1 MQRPKT
7 NRVGLREQARHLER
21 IGAQA
26 ARQAQQES
34 RRRGVPNVYS
44 WRGRLVFEHPHS
56 GRILRSDP
64 SASRTVRA
72 AGVLSRGF
80 RQAGRHLLVF
90 LRATR
95 FE

>member
-7 NRVGLREQARHLER
+7 TRVGLREQARHFER
-21 IGAQA
+21 IGAEA
-26 ARQAQQES
+26 AWRAQLDS

-56 GRILRSDP
+56 GRLLNFDPAAPRSG
-64 SASRTVRA
+64 RA
-72 AGVLSRGF
+72 VGVIARSF
-80 RQAGRHLLVF
+80 RQAGRHFLVF

>member
-26 ARQAQQES
+26 ARRAQQES

-56 GRILRSDP
+56 GRLLHFDP
-64 SASRTVRA
+64 AAPRTARA
-72 AGVLSRGF
+72 AGALSRSF

>member
-21 IGAQA
+21 IGAEA
-26 ARQAQQES
+26 ARRAQQES

-56 GRILRSDP
+56 GRLLNFDPAAPRTLR
-64 SASRTVRA
+64 AVGA
-72 AGVLSRGF
+72 LSRGF
-80 RQAGRHLLVF
+80 RQAGRHLQIF

>member
-7 NRVGLREQARHLER
+7 IRVGLREQAQHLER
-21 IGAQA
+21 IGAEA

-56 GRILRSDP
+56 GRLMYVDP
-64 SASRTVRA
+64 AAPRTARA
-72 AGVLSRGF
+72 VGIVFHGF
-80 RQAGRHLLVF
+80 RQAGRNLLVF
-90 LRATR
+90 MRATR

>member
-7 NRVGLREQARHLER
+7 TRVGLREQARHLER
-21 IGAQA
+21 IGVEAT
-26 ARQAQQES
+26 RRAQQDS

-56 GRILRSDP
+56 GRLLNFDP
-64 SASRTVRA
+64 AAPRTGRA
-72 AGVLSRGF
+72 VGAISRGF

-95 FE
+95 FD

>member
-7 NRVGLREQARHLER
+7 TRVGLREQARHLEC
-21 IGAQA
+21 IGAEA
-26 ARQAQQES
+26 ARRAQWES

-56 GRILRSDP
+56 GRLLSFDP
-64 SASRTVRA
+64 AAPRTIRA
-72 AGVLSRGF
+72 VGVISHGF

-90 LRATR
+90 LRASR
-95 FE
+95 LE

>member
-26 ARQAQQES
+26 TRRAQQES

-56 GRILRSDP
+56 GRLLNFDPATPRS
-64 SASRTVRA
+64 ARA
-72 AGVLSRGF
+72 VGVLSRGF

-90 LRATR
+90 LRASR

>member
-7 NRVGLREQARHLER
+7 YRVGLREQARHLER
-21 IGAQA
+21 IGVQA
-26 ARQAQQES
+26 VRQAQLES

-56 GRILRSDP
+56 GQLLRSDP
-64 SASRTVRA
+64 TAPRTARA
-72 AGVLSRGF
+72 VGVLSRGF

>member
-26 ARQAQQES
+26 TRRAQQES

-56 GRILRSDP
+56 GQLLNFDP
-64 SASRTVRA
+64 STPRTVRA
-72 AGVLSRGF
+72 VGVLSRGF

-95 FE
+95 LE

>member
-7 NRVGLREQARHLER
+7 IRVGLKDKARHFER
-21 IGAQA
+21 VGAEA
-26 ARQAQQES
+26 TRRAQQES

-56 GRILRSDP
+56 GRLLEWDPAAPRTGRAVGVITRS
-64 SASRTVRA
+64 
-72 AGVLSRGF
+72 F

-90 LRATR
+90 LRALR